1 MCVCCLYG
9 GDRPPGGTGPDAQE
23 MDTHKMLEKKPGG
36 NGKESGPALSARQH
50 CELIQN
56 MIDISMSNLRGLRT
70 QCAASNDL
78 TQHEIR
84 TLEVG
89 EPKHCYDTSCHCHV
103 PPPSPP
109 HGAGPYYASLWGS
122 VCVSYIFYVRGVG
135 HRVTGSA

>member
-1 MCVCCLYG
+1 MRCLYG
-9 GDRPPGGTGPDAQE
+9 GDRPPGGTGPDAHE
-23 MDTHKMLEKKPGG
+23 MDTRKMLEKKPGG
-36 NGKESGPALSARQH
+36 NGKESGAALSAGQH

-89 EPKHCYDTSCHCHV
+89 EPKHDASCHA
-103 PPPSPP
+103 PPMCRPLLCSSMQV
-109 HGAGPYYASLWGS
+109 GGQ
-122 VCVSYIFYVRGVG
+122 CVSPTSSISEV
-135 HRVTGSA
+135 